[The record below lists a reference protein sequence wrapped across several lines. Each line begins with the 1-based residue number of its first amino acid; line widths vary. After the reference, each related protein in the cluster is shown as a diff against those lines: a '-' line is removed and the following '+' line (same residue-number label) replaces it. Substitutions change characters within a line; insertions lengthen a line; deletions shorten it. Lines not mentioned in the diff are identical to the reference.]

1 MFWFG
6 LTASPVPTPPPGFDE
21 DLVTPGIWGFVLT
34 IGVIV
39 AVVLLIIDMVR
50 RIRRVTYRAE
60 VQTRLAEE
68 EAAARNA
75 NQQP

>member
-1 MFWFG
+1 MLW
-6 LTASPVPTPPPGFDE
+6 LSVTASPTPPPGFDE

-50 RIRRVTYRAE
+50 RIRRVTYRAQVRE
-60 VQTRLAEE
+60 ELEAESR
-68 EAAARNA
+68 EAD
-75 NQQP
+75 